1 MGKKRKRPGKENRGL
16 PQSPAKRPRI
26 HGAPSA
32 PGCYQHPVLS
42 RYYPRVV
49 TLRQYLL
56 EQLPSS
62 SRARRRRIASLGRQQ
77 TSTVKAPF
85 TDEGL
90 DKQDH
95 GSDDNS
101 ALVDL
106 LDSTLVGVLKEPNQD
121 ITQARQRD
129 FAAFTQ
135 SEERSLLCTDT
146 GPTSLQDDIVDF
158 VIATLFNRTG
168 LSYQKPQ
175 HLLAHGFQRA
185 TARQFMDRNIG
196 AMACSIPGV
205 VFQYPNHHVSTLKKA
220 PWTDVLALLGKS
232 RDEIMIRLLL
242 DCGIFCC
249 LDRNKGTY
257 YQLSGIPLSE
267 LEPVDKSPPTPE
279 SNQKVSTSD
288 GKASTKPKSNKV
300 DKSTDVLHKPNSIIF
315 VRRRMLYARPV
326 LNARGEVRFGLR
338 HIHVLNR
345 FPSSTDLS
353 HSVHVMKYIFPRQFG
368 LHNVFT
374 SAVDSRETTQPFK
387 DYTLREDEIA
397 RRESTKLPKRL
408 RGKALA
414 LVQQLQKRHQRCSY
428 TELLRHY
435 CPIEEIGPARL
446 GPEPSQ
452 TELSSLMGS
461 DSEQFITQL
470 RLSGHSGPQAQ
481 SQQTEATAV
490 PSSMKPCL
498 TDYATPASSVSA
510 FCRAVLRRLIPRAF
524 FGIGEG
530 GESNQRIVMKHVDRF
545 VRMSRYESLS
555 LHEVCKGL
563 KVTCI
568 PWLESP
574 NAPSQATSP
583 DGHKLSLS
591 DLRKRIE
598 LLHEFIYYIFDSLLI
613 PLIRS
618 NFYVT
623 ESQVHRNRLFYFRH
637 DVWRQLTEK
646 PLADIKSSLF
656 EEIKRDK
663 AHRILAR
670 RSLGYSPLRLLPKAS
685 GARPIINLRRR
696 VMKTSAGSFQ
706 GCKKAFLG
714 PSINS
719 LVTPVFNMLSYEKTR
734 KPELLGSSMQ
744 SVSDMYPRLK
754 AFKERIIN
762 RAGGGKPQL
771 YFVKLDIQ
779 SCFDTIPQPRLLAL
793 IEKVV
798 CEATYHVTKHV
809 EVRPPDGYN
818 NSLWPGEESRHGK
831 PIRKFVSKAVAAN
844 DILSTPDAA
853 SGKRNTVFVDTAVAK
868 RHDAD
873 DLLDLLEEH
882 VRNNLVKIGKKYFRQ
897 RNGIP
902 QGSVL
907 SALLCNFFYGEL
919 EREVLGFL
927 SCDDALLLRLV
938 DDFLLITSRAD
949 LARRFLQA
957 MMDGQPAYG
966 ISVNASK
973 SLVNFEV
980 TVNGTKI
987 PRLLGSWFPYCGN
1000 LIETHTLDIRKDRE
1014 HGNGAAQVSDML
1026 TVEANRVPG
1035 RTFHR
1040 KVLASFRLQTHAM
1053 FLDTEHNATRVVLS
1067 GIYTNF
1073 VETAIK
1079 MYRYIKTLRPRARPS
1094 PGLVVSTIRDL
1105 IQFATNLIQ
1114 SKRREKSAAE
1124 IRFQCTIT
1132 PPQIHYLG
1140 AGAFC
1145 HILAR
1150 KQTQFGAVLRFLAQ
1164 LQRAN
1169 RPRTDREALLLK
1181 RVMREGN
1188 AVFDGWRY

>member
-1 MGKKRKRPGKENRGL
+1 M
-16 PQSPAKRPRI
+16 
-26 HGAPSA
+26 
-32 PGCYQHPVLS
+32 
-42 RYYPRVV
+42 
-49 TLRQYLL
+49 
-56 EQLPSS
+56 
-62 SRARRRRIASLGRQQ
+62 
-77 TSTVKAPF
+77 
-85 TDEGL
+85 
-90 DKQDH
+90 
-95 GSDDNS
+95 
-101 ALVDL
+101 
-106 LDSTLVGVLKEPNQD
+106 
-121 ITQARQRD
+121 
-129 FAAFTQ
+129 
-135 SEERSLLCTDT
+135 
-146 GPTSLQDDIVDF
+146 
-158 VIATLFNRTG
+158 
-168 LSYQKPQ
+168 
-175 HLLAHGFQRA
+175 
-185 TARQFMDRNIG
+185 
-196 AMACSIPGV
+196 
-205 VFQYPNHHVSTLKKA
+205 
-220 PWTDVLALLGKS
+220 
-232 RDEIMIRLLL
+232 
-242 DCGIFCC
+242 
-249 LDRNKGTY
+249 
-257 YQLSGIPLSE
+257 
-267 LEPVDKSPPTPE
+267 
-279 SNQKVSTSD
+279 
-288 GKASTKPKSNKV
+288 
-300 DKSTDVLHKPNSIIF
+300 
-315 VRRRMLYARPV
+315 
-326 LNARGEVRFGLR
+326 
-338 HIHVLNR
+338 
-345 FPSSTDLS
+345 
-353 HSVHVMKYIFPRQFG
+353 
-368 LHNVFT
+368 
-374 SAVDSRETTQPFK
+374 
-387 DYTLREDEIA
+387 
-397 RRESTKLPKRL
+397 
-408 RGKALA
+408 
-414 LVQQLQKRHQRCSY
+414 
-428 TELLRHY
+428 
-435 CPIEEIGPARL
+435 
-446 GPEPSQ
+446 
-452 TELSSLMGS
+452 
-461 DSEQFITQL
+461 
-470 RLSGHSGPQAQ
+470 
-481 SQQTEATAV
+481 
-490 PSSMKPCL
+490 
-498 TDYATPASSVSA
+498 
-510 FCRAVLRRLIPRAF
+510 
-524 FGIGEG
+524 
-530 GESNQRIVMKHVDRF
+530 
-545 VRMSRYESLS
+545 
-555 LHEVCKGL
+555 
-563 KVTCI
+563 
-568 PWLESP
+568 
-574 NAPSQATSP
+574 
-583 DGHKLSLS
+583 S

-949 LARRFLQA
+949 LARRFLQV